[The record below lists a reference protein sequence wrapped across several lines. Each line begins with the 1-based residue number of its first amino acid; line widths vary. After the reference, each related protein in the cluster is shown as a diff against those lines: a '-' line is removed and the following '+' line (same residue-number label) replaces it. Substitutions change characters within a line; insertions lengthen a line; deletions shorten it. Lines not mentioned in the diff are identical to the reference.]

1 MFKIGDFSMLSKV
14 PVKTLRYYDQIDL
27 LKPKQIDQDSGY
39 RYYSAEQLL
48 EVNRIFLYKEL
59 GFTLK
64 QMGQLLREDI
74 SVEQI
79 QGMFLLK
86 ESEIQQL
93 IEKEQQKLARIK
105 ERMHLIKREG
115 CVEKEQEVIIKS
127 VESKRIMSF
136 QSNGTVDVIPL
147 FFETF
152 HHLLHKHPQELN
164 SEPQIVLWRESL
176 DKESEF
182 EFEVGYSVKSLRC
195 SLPQGMTIRTLPAED
210 TMATLLFHS
219 HSPSAQTAC
228 VDLATW
234 IEHNGYRV
242 KDDQPGREIYY
253 PLSENEEGRL
263 IEIQIPIKNEI
274 KS

>member
-93 IEKEQQKLARIK
+93 IEREQQKLARIK

-136 QSNGTVDVIPL
+136 QTNGTVDEIPS
-147 FFETF
+147 FFQTF
-152 HHLLHKHPQELN
+152 HHLLLKNQQESISGPQV
-164 SEPQIVLWRESL
+164 VLWRESFE
-176 DKESEF
+176 KESEF
-182 EFEVGYSVKSLRC
+182 EFEVGYSVKALRGT
-195 SLPQGMTIRTLPAED
+195 LPQGIKIRTLPVEE

-228 VDLATW
+228 IDLATW
-234 IEHNGYRV
+234 IENNGYRV
-242 KDDQPGREIYY
+242 KEDQPGREIYY
-253 PLSENEEGRL
+253 PLSKNEEGRL
-263 IEIQIPIKNEI
+263 IEIQIPIIDEI

>member
-27 LKPKQIDQDSGY
+27 LKPKQIDQGSGY

-64 QMGQLLREDI
+64 QMAQLLREDI

-93 IEKEQQKLARIK
+93 IEREQQKLARIK

-127 VESKRIMSF
+127 VESKSIMSF
-136 QSNGTVDVIPL
+136 QSNGTVDEIPS
-147 FFETF
+147 FFQTF
-152 HHLLHKHPQELN
+152 HHLLLKNQQELI
-164 SEPQIVLWRESL
+164 SGPQMVLWRESME
-176 DKESEF
+176 KESEF
-182 EFEVGYSVKSLRC
+182 EFEVGYSVKALRC
-195 SLPQGMTIRTLPAED
+195 TLPQGITISTLPAEE

-228 VDLATW
+228 IDLATW
-234 IEHNGYRV
+234 IENNGYRV
-242 KDDQPGREIYY
+242 KEDQPGREIYY
-253 PLSENEEGRL
+253 PLSKNEEGRL
-263 IEIQIPIKNEI
+263 IEIQIPIIDEI